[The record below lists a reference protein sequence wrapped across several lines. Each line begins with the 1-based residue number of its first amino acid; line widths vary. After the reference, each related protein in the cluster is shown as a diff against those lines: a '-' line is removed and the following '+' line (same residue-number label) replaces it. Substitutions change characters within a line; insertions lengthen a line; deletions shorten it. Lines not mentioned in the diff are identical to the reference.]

1 MLIDIEKA
9 FDTLSWKFGFK
20 TRDFFFFKFGPYI
33 KKNWIKTFYNGIKSC
48 DLQN

>member
-20 TRDFFFFKFGPYI
+20 TRDFFFKFGPYI
-33 KKNWIKTFYNGIKSC
+33 KKLDKNV
-48 DLQN
+48 LQWHKIM

>member
-33 KKNWIKTFYNGIKSC
+33 KKLDKNV
-48 DLQN
+48 LQWHKIM

>member
-33 KKNWIKTFYNGIKSC
+33 KKKLDKNV
-48 DLQN
+48 LQWHKIM